1 MNPFDAEGYRKA
13 AKEAGYSDADIER
26 DIAEEMSGHANN
38 LATPKLENK
47 NSSLDYLTMP
57 LVIGGSYI
65 GGKLGHMAYKKY
77 KDFANQ
83 GIPLTKQEKLA
94 ERIDPLLNVNQEKP
108 TGRIE
113 PTFEPVAPVAP
124 SATAPVTPVTPVT
137 PNQTPAPFAEN
148 TPVLPSSNPNGRIGV
163 GNMPENGYPAPF
175 ATNNSANINNP
186 NAQVAENTLAMI
198 PPKSP
203 AEQVIEQK
211 TDTAPKPAVPAS
223 APIGETNP
231 NPVQSGEGTS
241 PLHEPGAEAG
251 KTQVEATAESTGEAK
266 KKPVVP
272 TAEIPEGRIPNYMTG
287 KKKASGAIE
296 YKNKQGSDVIGKGG
310 WNWYQGQMGPE
321 AEENWLHQFGR
332 TNQPY
337 NEVVQAVKEGRL
349 KGPEVSEGKG
359 GKFTREPHVP
369 NYIKGSATPEAMG
382 SLAMGSL
389 GALMAAHNIK
399 NDIANAREAEA
410 KGDIGMRNAHYRNIF
425 SNIPILGDLLVDS
438 PEQYAAMREEE
449 RRKKAK

>member
-1 MNPFDAEGYRKA
+1 MGFDAEGYRKE
-13 AKEAGYSDADIER
+13 AKSMGLSDADIEK
-26 DIAEEMSGHANN
+26 DIAEEMANQTKS
-38 LATPKLENK
+38 LQAPTLENK
-47 NSSLDYLTMP
+47 ASTVDYLSPSLALAGTG
-57 LVIGGSYI
+57 IGL
-65 GGKLGHMAYKKY
+65 KLAQMGYKKY
-77 KDFANQ
+77 KDFANE
-83 GIPLTKQEKLA
+83 GIPLTRQEKLA
-94 ERIDPLLNVNQEKP
+94 ERIEPLLNVNQEKP

-113 PTFEPVAPVAP
+113 PTLEPVAPVAP
-124 SATAPVTPVTPVT
+124 SATAPVAPIPANQAASAPV
-137 PNQTPAPFAEN
+137 AP
-148 TPVLPSSNPNGRIGV
+148 T
-163 GNMPENGYPAPF
+163 AP
-175 ATNNSANINNP
+175 NP

-321 AEENWLHQFGR
+321 AEQNWLHQFGR

-337 NEVVQAVKEGRL
+337 SEVVQAVKEGRL
-349 KGPEVSEGKG
+349 KGPEVVEGKG